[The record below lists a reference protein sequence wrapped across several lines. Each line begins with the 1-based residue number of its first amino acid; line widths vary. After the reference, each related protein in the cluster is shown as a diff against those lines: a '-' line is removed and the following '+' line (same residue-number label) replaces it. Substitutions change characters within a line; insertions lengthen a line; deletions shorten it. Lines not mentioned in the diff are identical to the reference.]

1 LGFVFKRGER
11 EACSATKTT
20 AVGAEAGTARQF
32 APLLQ
37 AATSKLPHAPLSL
50 LAGDGAQTARGEE
63 PQRTISP
70 ANIHSKLE
78 RRAAKPRAKDCRAL
92 TCKDKH

>member
-1 LGFVFKRGER
+1 MFSKGEK
-11 EACSATKTT
+11 EKLVQPPKQPQS
-20 AVGAEAGTARQF
+20 GQRQ
-32 APLLQ
+32 ALLQ
-37 AATSKLPHAPLSL
+37 AATSKLPHALLSL

-63 PQRTISP
+63 PRRTITL

-92 TCKDKH
+92 TSKDKH